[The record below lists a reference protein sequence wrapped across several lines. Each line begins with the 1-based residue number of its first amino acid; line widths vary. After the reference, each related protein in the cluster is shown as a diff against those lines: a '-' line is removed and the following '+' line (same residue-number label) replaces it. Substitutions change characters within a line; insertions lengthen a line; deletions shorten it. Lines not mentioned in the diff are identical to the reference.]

1 MSLSEILSFVNT
13 LRLINEDV
21 RYNVLIE
28 YMIEVE

>member
-1 MSLSEILSFVNT
+1 MSLSEISSFVNT

-21 RYNVLIE
+21 HYNVLIE